1 MIKLNDLT
9 KKLNIDS
16 IDEVIG
22 KGGIRGT
29 KTNPIHIL
37 GWCDYP
43 SSSSSS
49 EEEEEEGSNN
59 GGSGD

>member
-22 KGGIRGT
+22 RGGLTIR
-29 KTNPIHIL
+29 KQDSR
-37 GWCDYP
+37 GWCDPYT
-43 SSSSSS
+43 STSTSTSTS
-49 EEEEEEGSNN
+49 EGTNN

>member
-22 KGGIRGT
+22 RGGFPRIR
-29 KTNPIHIL
+29 KQDSK
-37 GWCDYP
+37 GWCDPYT
-43 SSSSSS
+43 STSS
-49 EEEEEEGSNN
+49 EEEEEGTNN